1 MTEKNSFIVYRSF
14 YIGIQALK
22 KKDRLELYDAIF
34 EFGLN
39 HKEIDLKPLPQAM
52 FELIKP
58 QLEANHRKFT
68 NGIKGGRPA
77 DPNSKRQQN
86 KRTKAEPNHNQDI
99 TKAERNDNVNVNV
112 NVNDNVNRVGL
123 PLKSGDDYFLTT
135 DLYFEIKKTFP
146 YCDLDGE
153 LKKMRVWLLSNPSKR
168 KTHVGTPRFVTN
180 WLSRNTENSK
190 PKTETYASIHEAVM
204 QRKNVRK

>member
-22 KKDRLELYDAIF
+22 KKDRLQLYDAIF

-39 HKEIDLKPLPQAM
+39 HNEIDLKPLPQAM

-58 QLEANHRKFT
+58 QLEANHRKFL
-68 NGIKGGRPA
+68 NGKKGGKA
-77 DPNSKRQQN
+77 TQDLWA
-86 KRTKAEPNHNQDI
+86 KAEQREGQSEGQKES
-99 TKAERNDNVNVNV
+99 KAIANVNDNVNVN
-112 NVNDNVNRVGL
+112 NNGNVNRIGL

-135 DLYFEIKKTFP
+135 DLYSEFKKTFP
-146 YCDLDGE
+146 TCDLDGE

-180 WLSRNTENSK
+180 WLSKNKANSDQ
-190 PKTETYASIHEAVM
+190 KTDTYASIHEAVM

>member
-22 KKDRLELYDAIF
+22 KKDRLQLYDAIF

-39 HKEIDLKPLPQAM
+39 HNEIDLKPLPQAM

-58 QLEANHRKFT
+58 QLEANHRKFL
-68 NGIKGGRPA
+68 NGKKGGKA
-77 DPNSKRQQN
+77 TQELWAKGEQSKGQREGQ
-86 KRTKAEPNHNQDI
+86 KKGKAI
-99 TKAERNDNVNVNV
+99 ANVNVNV
-112 NVNDNVNRVGL
+112 NENGNVNGVGL
-123 PLKSGDDYFLTT
+123 PLKSGDNYFLTT
-135 DLYFEIKKTFP
+135 DLYYEIKKTFP
-146 YCDLDGE
+146 SCDLDGE

-180 WLSRNTENSK
+180 WLSRNTTNSDQ
-190 PKTETYASIHEAVM
+190 KTDTYASIHEAVM

>member
-22 KKDRLELYDAIF
+22 KQDRLQLYDAIF

-39 HKEIDLKPLPQAM
+39 HTEIDLKPLPQAM

-58 QLEANHRKFT
+58 QLEANHRKFL
-68 NGIKGGRPA
+68 NGKKGGKATQELWAREGQ
-77 DPNSKRQQN
+77 SKEQSEGQ
-86 KRTKAEPNHNQDI
+86 KKGKATANVN
-99 TKAERNDNVNVNV
+99 ANVNVNG
-112 NVNDNVNRVGL
+112 NVNYNDRVGL
-123 PLKSGDDYFLTT
+123 PLKSGDDYFLTA
-135 DLYFEIKKTFP
+135 DLYIEIKKTFP
-146 YCDLDGE
+146 SCDLDGE

-180 WLSRNTENSK
+180 WLSRNTTNSDQK
-190 PKTETYASIHEAVM
+190 SDTYASIHEAVM